1 MGLKQSKKKP
11 PKQFEYPKNGI
22 RESRYSFGPIR
33 IGLLGDVKVGK
44 TSICYSFTNIEFQTE
59 YLSTIG
65 VDKFEKKQH
74 LENEKEIKLI
84 IWDTAGLERFRSS
97 VFHNLRNIFGIILV
111 FDVTNRQSFY
121 NLENWLSLIKEK
133 CKNDPIIILFGNKV
147 DEGIEKFDIDKEEI
161 ERFVKKNNLDFFAVS
176 AKNRIGINE
185 GISYLVKKIMSS

>member
-65 VDKFEKKQH
+65 IDKFEKNMFQKMG
-74 LENEKEIKLI
+74 KKL
-84 IWDTAGLERFRSS
+84 
-97 VFHNLRNIFGIILV
+97 N
-111 FDVTNRQSFY
+111 
-121 NLENWLSLIKEK
+121 
-133 CKNDPIIILFGNKV
+133 
-147 DEGIEKFDIDKEEI
+147 
-161 ERFVKKNNLDFFAVS
+161 
-176 AKNRIGINE
+176 
-185 GISYLVKKIMSS
+185 